1 MDQILLHPSNPSP
14 QFTYPTWERRTDRI
28 GVIFSIVCAIHC
40 VATPFLLLALPA
52 FGKAWSHPASHWG
65 MALVVI
71 PIAAMMMSKGYA
83 RHRRKWI
90 MGIGSAGILFVLA
103 GAIAPYVDGSS
114 AGLPNTEGGAL
125 GTADPLNHGE
135 ASCVDAC
142 CPSLATTEDGKLG
155 FHIPA
160 ASILT
165 TLGGLLLIATHA
177 TNLCRCSSCGKRKC
191 S

>member
-1 MDQILLHPSNPSP
+1 MDKILLRPSTPSP
-14 QFTYPTWERRTDRI
+14 RFSYPNWERRTDRI
-28 GVIFSIVCAIHC
+28 GVIASIACAIHC
-40 VATPFLLLALPA
+40 VATPFLLLALPT

-65 MALVVI
+65 MALLVI
-71 PIAAMMMSKGYA
+71 PIAVMMMSKGYA

-90 MGIGSAGILFVLA
+90 MGIGTTGILFVLA
-103 GAIAPYVDGSS
+103 GAIAPYFDGNRSV
-114 AGLPNTEGGAL
+114 LPKTVGA
-125 GTADPLNHGE
+125 ADPANHGE
-135 ASCVDAC
+135 SSCADSC
-142 CPSLATTEDGKLG
+142 CPSFTKNEEGKLG

-177 TNLCRCSSCGKRKC
+177 TNLCRCSSCVK